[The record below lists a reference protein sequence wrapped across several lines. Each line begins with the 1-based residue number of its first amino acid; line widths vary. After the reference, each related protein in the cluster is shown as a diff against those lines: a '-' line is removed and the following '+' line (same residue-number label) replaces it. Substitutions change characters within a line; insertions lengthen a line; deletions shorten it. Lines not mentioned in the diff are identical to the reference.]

1 MWEGAPPGSTL
12 CSVLGLQGLW
22 PRLQWQCLCTRPYL
36 AQSRLPSPPG
46 SHDKG
51 LHRKKAAEE
60 VRVSASSA
68 RDSEGTLRLETDP
81 PQLLAPLLLVS
92 HRPCPALLGPH
103 GLQPARLLC
112 PWGFP
117 GKSTRVG
124 CRVHL
129 QGHPACKQCC
139 WDVNPGLQTQRPCFL
154 PCCLAAVTGLIS
166 RGDLRVVV
174 SWMEEGAERK
184 GALGAGCREVCWEQ
198 VEHLTTQA

>member
-1 MWEGAPPGSTL
+1 MGVPHEIWSRQQPRGCCALLQMGSWR
-12 CSVLGLQGLW
+12 LQGEV
-22 PRLQWQCLCTRPYL
+22 RF
-36 AQSRLPSPPG
+36 SRLLSDPLIVADS
-46 SHDKG
+46 
-51 LHRKKAAEE
+51 
-60 VRVSASSA
+60 VR
-68 RDSEGTLRLETDP
+68 
-81 PQLLAPLLLVS
+81 
-92 HRPCPALLGPH
+92 PH